1 MQSGI
6 VTYVANLRPGLERAG
21 VKATVLTSEVAP
33 GTDPS
38 GVHVSRARPP
48 RPIRTLVRRA
58 GHLLSY
64 DPTSVLLSFPIAHAA
79 NELRAGA
86 GLDFLE
92 MEESFGCARY
102 VQQMTEVPV
111 VVRLHGPHFLHA
123 PVTGR
128 PVDPIVAR
136 AEQRCVAEAVGIT
149 SPARDVLDRVR
160 REYDLPLADAVVI
173 PNPVPPVAAERRW
186 TLDACDKKTVL
197 FVGRFDRHKG
207 GDIVIDAFR
216 ELAARRPEAELLFV
230 GPDHGLRGEGG
241 RSRSIVEYLDAN
253 VPAALRPRI
262 HVAGPLPAS
271 RIEPLRRQAFVT
283 IMASRYEIFGLA
295 LAEALAFG
303 CPTIAP
309 NVGGIPEILL
319 ADRTGL
325 LFESGDASSLAARL
339 VTLFESPQRAA
350 DLARAAADDV
360 ATRLSPD
367 TVARD
372 TAAYYAALRARVPRV
387 RRRSPLLR
395 SLQALSR

>member
-21 VKATVLTSEVAP
+21 VKVTVLTSEVAP
-33 GTDPS
+33 GTDPAA
-38 GVHVSRARPP
+38 VHLSRARPP
-48 RPIRTLVRRA
+48 RPIRTLVRRS
-58 GHLLSY
+58 GRLLSF

-123 PVTGR
+123 PVTGQ

-136 AEQRCVAEAVGIT
+136 AERRCVAEAVGIT

-160 REYDLPLADAVVI
+160 RKYDLPLADAVVI
-173 PNPVPPVAAERRW
+173 PNPVPPVPADRRW
-186 TLDACDKKTVL
+186 TLEACDKKTVL

-216 ELAARRPEAELLFV
+216 QLAARRPEAELLFV
-230 GPDHGLRGEGG
+230 GPDHGLRVDGG
-241 RSRSIVEYLDAN
+241 SRSIGEYLDAN
-253 VPAALRPRI
+253 VPAELRPRI
-262 HVAGPLPAS
+262 HVAGALPAS

-295 LAEALAFG
+295 LAESLAFG

-325 LFESGDASSLAARL
+325 LFEGGDASSLAARL
-339 VTLFESPQRAA
+339 ATLFESPQRAA

-372 TAAYYAALRARVPRV
+372 TAAYYTALRTRAPRVP
-387 RRRSPLLR
+387 RRSPLLA
-395 SLQALSR
+395 SLQAIAR